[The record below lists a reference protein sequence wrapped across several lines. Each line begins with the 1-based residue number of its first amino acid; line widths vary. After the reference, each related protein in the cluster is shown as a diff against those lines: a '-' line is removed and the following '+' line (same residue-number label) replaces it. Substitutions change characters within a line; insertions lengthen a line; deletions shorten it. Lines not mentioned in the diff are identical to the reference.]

1 MLETQEMQVQ
11 SPGWEDPIGGG
22 NGNPL
27 QYPCLEN
34 PMDRGP
40 RWATVHE
47 VAELE
52 MIEYTCMCMQ
62 AHTHTHTLSH
72 IIFYNQLYK

>member
-1 MLETQEMQVQ
+1 MQEAQEMQVR

-34 PMDRGP
+34 PMDRGD

-47 VAELE
+47 VAELK
-52 MIEYTCMCMQ
+52 MTEYTHVRTQ
-62 AHTHTHTLSH
+62 THSH
-72 IIFYNQLYK
+72 IIFYNQVYKYK